1 MESPTRR
8 EFFGQIQLLFK
19 SSMREGR
26 IVGQGR
32 GTGARSW
39 KPRVPRHLVGRLAF
53 AVVPPENRPH
63 RRSRGDRQAIGDR
76 PFGRLREAVNRSMLR
91 GRPRRD
97 LRRDPPAGST
107 GWQPSL
113 TDAALRRGVTASRRW
128 LATWLPHYARV
139 RVTTAERSMPPAFAG
154 RQEKQ
159 CLHAF
164 GVRCV
169 PAGGGADA
177 QERLLMVRFR
187 VNALLISNQLI
198 AAPVTHS

>member
-1 MESPTRR
+1 
-8 EFFGQIQLLFK
+8 
-19 SSMREGR
+19 MREGR
-26 IVGQGR
+26 KVGQGR
-32 GTGARSW
+32 GTG
-39 KPRVPRHLVGRLAF
+39 PGRGSSEFHAISSAASHSPWF
-53 AVVPPENRPH
+53 
-63 RRSRGDRQAIGDR
+63 RRGIASTGDRAGDREAIGDR

-139 RVTTAERSMPPAFAG
+139 RVTTGERSMPPAFAG